1 MLCFFYIPQLVQ
13 TTRWDD
19 LGFTSEFIRKISNRS
34 KLVAHQLLWNM
45 EVNMYRDEDGTDKD
59 PIMFKILETL
69 RNAIVDGFDDQ
80 SRDFFDREFEFFKE
94 VKLRQGCY
102 LPSNPDSMVLDINYS
117 SGQPMQSAAKA
128 PYLATFRVRYLG
140 IKKLEEEACRIKVEA
155 VTETTEENSANT
167 ETDHNNHGDQE
178 NDPNDSWKSA
188 IFKVGDDCRQ
198 DMLAL
203 QIIELF
209 KYIFQNNGLDLY
221 LFPYK
226 VVATMPGCGVIECVP
241 DAKSRDQIGRKA

>member
-1 MLCFFYIPQLVQ
+1 M
-13 TTRWDD
+13 
-19 LGFTSEFIRKISNRS
+19 
-34 KLVAHQLLWNM
+34 
-45 EVNMYRDEDGTDKD
+45 
-59 PIMFKILETL
+59 
-69 RNAIVDGFDDQ
+69 
-80 SRDFFDREFEFFKE
+80 
-94 VKLRQGCY
+94 
-102 LPSNPDSMVLDINYS
+102 
-117 SGQPMQSAAKA
+117 AA
-128 PYLATFRVRYLG
+128 
-140 IKKLEEEACRIKVEA
+140 
-155 VTETTEENSANT
+155 EENSANT

-203 QIIELF
+203 QFIELF

-241 DAKSRDQIGRKA
+241 DAKSRDQIGKKASTSLFTYFQKVLNLLILLNIYLHQNFRPKFCSHS